1 MQCPGCGFDNEKENK
16 FCNMCGMGLPGAG
29 DSMDAPA
36 EREPLDLDL
45 SLELDD
51 SGPSSDLTFDLG
63 SSDDGGLDFSSG
75 LDISMDMSGPGK
87 DSEMSLN
94 INAAE
99 NDDFSLDLGNDQSA
113 MDISGD
119 FSADTTSQIDL
130 EISLDADGGSEMSF
144 DLDDG
149 SQNTAPALA
158 DDEDPFAAPDGFEI
172 SLNDADTQQAS
183 VATAFDE
190 FEIEVEAEA
199 EPAGVAQEYSFAD
212 DTQGAEE
219 FVIDSDDGAGLR
231 QIDAHTAAA
240 ETAGFDFGD
249 LDTESATDV
258 VSGDD
263 GIDMNEFIVSTN
275 DGFEDIAAPRAY
287 DPAEDGVEELSAG
300 SLDVGSDFTTGSDNV
315 LEIGEE
321 SDDDFLSNLIVNA
334 PPAKTASKSAPVVA
348 SKPQVKTGPERKPVQ
363 VAKTV
368 PVVVETEDSE
378 SDDEL
383 NNILYGIEGTPKPA
397 GKKVQ
402 PQETF
407 EEFSMEEDDSTQ
419 VYEEPDGFDSELDVN
434 TIAALGGD
442 VVSTQSADSFAED
455 DEEQSSINVL
465 EEAPP
470 LSPLEQLAE
479 IRQMLDDS
487 SDLDEKYSLVLRLRD
502 LNLNEAASD
511 FIKLL
516 NDDLKD
522 IREVAAGYLGE
533 ISSKEAVRPLVQCLT
548 SDHGQLKFIAARS
561 LGKIGSEDAVMPLI
575 KLLEEDNEDLRY
587 VTLEALGKI
596 GSPSSLKAVS
606 AFLKSRNNDLRYV
619 SCEAIGNIADPK
631 SVTVVLPMLKD
642 PEFEVRL
649 KAIEALGKIGSTA
662 ACDQL
667 LVILSE
673 ENERIRLAT
682 IQALGQIRN
691 ANAVEPLVD
700 IFQVSN
706 PQIKEKIVWALGEI
720 GDAKAVEPLLKLSNA
735 FNSKLT
741 MLAIEAFARI
751 KSSKASRYVLS
762 VLEKE
767 DPILCLK
774 AIEALGEIG
783 EKATAGN
790 LVKFLEA
797 AEPEH
802 KMAAARAIGKIGNP
816 IAIEP
821 LVGRL
826 TDSERDVRLAAIEA
840 LGFIKGAKAIEPLI
854 KSLGEQDQQII
865 DKSEWA
871 ICEMG
876 EMAVDAITKAMQSE
890 QNNQIL
896 PSLVRILGRIG
907 SIRAIFPLLK
917 VLDHTSDKKLSSC
930 VADSLLAIDEY
941 LTTANPIS
949 VILKEGY
956 AWAQFSI
963 AQALSQLQDERAFG
977 LLIKIARDALTE
989 KDIKKLAGIPDKRI
1003 LECSSEILHLIR
1015 LNISHLFAKVGND
1028 KAIPV
1033 IMNYFT
1039 GGDLM
1044 QKQWCV
1050 EALGGIKTEGALDA
1064 LIDIL
1069 KKPEYNIPLELL
1081 SRQLIGNQ
1089 SRKLV
1094 EKLILGA
1101 SHPAEPVRM
1110 AIATVL
1116 GDTRDP
1122 RAIRTL
1128 SNLVK
1133 DTAEKVR
1140 TAAIE
1145 AIGKIGTTA
1154 AVQPAIEALRD
1165 SIETVRAKAAQVLG
1179 ELKDTAAVEFLEKS
1193 TKDSSEMVRRLAV
1206 KSLSLMAD
1214 SRVPDIIITALSDK
1228 AESVRTVAVK
1238 VLGERRDRVALPHLV
1253 KSLEDAAEKVRESTA
1268 EALARI
1274 GDPQSIM
1281 PMLARLDDPSP
1292 IVPLACSEAIVSFGE
1307 NSYEVLIE
1315 ALKHGEER
1323 IRRHACDLLI
1333 RIGENNLIN
1342 RLLRIAQ
1349 DRNNFLRENIAR
1361 ILGRIGSSN
1370 VVETLMRMLSDRSSS
1385 VRKTAAESLGS
1396 LRDIRCLVA
1405 LKQATRDQSKEVRLA
1420 ANMALQEIFKAHKL
1434 G

>member
-51 SGPSSDLTFDLG
+51 SGTSSDLTFDLG

-75 LDISMDMSGPGK
+75 LDISMDMSGSSK
-87 DSEMSLN
+87 DTEMSLN

-149 SQNTAPALA
+149 AQNTAPALA

-172 SLNDADTQQAS
+172 SLDDADSQQAS

-190 FEIEVEAEA
+190 FEVEADA

-212 DTQGAEE
+212 DSQGAEE
-219 FVIDSDDGAGLR
+219 FVIASDNDEGLR

-249 LDTESATDV
+249 LDTESPAADMAGV
-258 VSGDD
+258 DADD
-263 GIDMNEFIVSTN
+263 MSDFIVSTN
-275 DGFEDIAAPRAY
+275 NGFEDIAAPRAY
-287 DPAEDGVEELSAG
+287 NPQDDYAEELTAG
-300 SLDVGSDFTTGSDNV
+300 SLDVGSDFATGTDDV

-334 PPAKTASKSAPVVA
+334 PPAKSAGKNAAVA
-348 SKPQVKTGPERKPVQ
+348 AKTPNQARPEKKPVQ

-368 PVVVETEDSE
+368 SVVVEADDSE

-397 GKKVQ
+397 AKKVQ

-407 EEFSMEEDDSTQ
+407 EEFSIEEEDSTQ
-419 VYEEPDGFDSELDVN
+419 SYEEPDGFDSELDVN

-442 VVSTQSADSFAED
+442 VVSTQAAGSFDED
-455 DEEQSSINVL
+455 EDEENHAPINVL

-479 IRQMLDDS
+479 IRQMLADT

-548 SDHGQLKFIAARS
+548 SDHAQLKFIAARS
-561 LGKIGSEDAVMPLI
+561 LGRIGSEDAVMPLI

-840 LGFIKGAKAIEPLI
+840 LGCIKGAKAIEPLI

-890 QNNQIL
+890 QNTQIL

-917 VLDHTSDKKLSSC
+917 VLDNTSDKKLSAC

-1268 EALARI
+1268 EALSRI

-1333 RIGENNLIN
+1333 RIGESNLIN
-1342 RLLRIAQ
+1342 WLLRIAQ

-1370 VVETLMRMLSDRSSS
+1370 VVETLMRMLSDRSSA